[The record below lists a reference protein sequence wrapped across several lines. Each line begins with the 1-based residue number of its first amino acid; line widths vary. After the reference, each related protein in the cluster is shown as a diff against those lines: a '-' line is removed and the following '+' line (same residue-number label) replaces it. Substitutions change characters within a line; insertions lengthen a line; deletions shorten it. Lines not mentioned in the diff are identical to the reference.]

1 MCALRCAS
9 SVVGARLDARVALV
23 AVVYGLV
30 EALRVDVRRKASL
43 LHRRRVQ
50 SVHCSVHCRVLLRSM
65 CLHGC

>member
-1 MCALRCAS
+1 MCALSCAS

-43 LHRRRVQ
+43 LHR
-50 SVHCSVHCRVLLRSM
+50 
-65 CLHGC
+65 